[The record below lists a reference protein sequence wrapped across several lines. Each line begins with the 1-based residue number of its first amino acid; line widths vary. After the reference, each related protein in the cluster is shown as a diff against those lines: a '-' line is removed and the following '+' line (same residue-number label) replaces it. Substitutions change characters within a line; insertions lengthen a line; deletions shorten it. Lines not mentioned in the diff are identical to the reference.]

1 MIVSLNYPT
10 PTMSTKEVVIYRSPY
25 ITAPKG
31 IVHMNPLIA
40 SEFSETQLLDIIDE
54 YCTGTFEGY
63 WVDEDLYWRN
73 VSLKVIIVDGWGREA
88 WNWFLLRVGGI
99 GGQRHAWREFLK
111 TNYDAWRRGDLY
123 VMVDGIDDDG
133 DYPLSEF
140 YLPIWLTDAVYY
152 PPILPILKSRI
163 EFYKTI
169 LGREIMGIFE
179 LFGSYS
185 HYQVPVYLHGRDRF
199 PEDSKYFKWDR
210 TRYGMST
217 PTSRIRN
224 RPDDGNYNFNG

>member
-10 PTMSTKEVVIYRSPY
+10 PTMPTKEVVIYQSPY

-40 SEFSETQLLDIIDE
+40 SEFSEPQLLDIIDE
-54 YCTGTFEGY
+54 YCDMENDKGY
-63 WVDEDLYWRN
+63 WVDEDLGRKKYFKFMFIDR
-73 VSLKVIIVDGWGREA
+73 WGRDA

-123 VMVDGIDDDG
+123 VMVDDIDDDG
-133 DYPLSEF
+133 DYRLTDF
-140 YLPIWLTDAVYY
+140 YLPIWLTDAIYY
-152 PPILPILKSRI
+152 PPISPYPNDVGK
-163 EFYKTI
+163 FYNTR
-169 LGREIMGIFE
+169 LGNEIKEIFE

-185 HYQVPVYLHGRDRF
+185 HYFHGQDRI

-210 TRYGMST
+210 TQYDLST
-217 PTSRIRN
+217 PTSLIRN
-224 RPDDGNYNFNG
+224 QPDDRYN

>member
-10 PTMSTKEVVIYRSPY
+10 PTMSTKEVVIYQSPY

-40 SEFSETQLLDIIDE
+40 SEFSEPQLLDIIDE
-54 YCTGTFEGY
+54 YCVSNSSRGY
-63 WVDEDLYWRN
+63 WDSESWDSESTNFKTFFY
-73 VSLKVIIVDGWGREA
+73 KIWGREA
-88 WNWFLLRVGGI
+88 WHWFSDNRGGI
-99 GGQRHAWREFLK
+99 GGQRDAWREFLK
-111 TNYDAWRRGDLY
+111 TNYDAWHRGDLY
-123 VMVDGIDDDG
+123 VMVDDIDDDG
-133 DYPLSEF
+133 DYPLTEF

-163 EFYKTI
+163 EFYKTR
-169 LGREIMGIFE
+169 LGMEIKEIFE

-185 HYQVPVYLHGRDRF
+185 HYFHGRDRF

-217 PTSRIRN
+217 PTGLIRN
-224 RPDDGNYNFNG
+224 RPDDRYN